1 VDENSEKEAS
11 KSTEKRKSM
20 AMQIIE
26 EPEPEN

>member
-1 VDENSEKEAS
+1 VDENFEKGGS

-20 AMQIIE
+20 AVQIIE